1 MCLLC
6 HNGFHDDVLVRELRL
21 PQNFEVWN
29 TTSLNHLKLAA
40 LGANGYDARI
50 EAMRVFQDL
59 IRWRETKSFIH
70 MPPTGL
76 EPFPSVRDLQLQ
88 FEFIRLFRPT
98 NDQERLVRALEI
110 MQKKQ
115 TCRLEFSVLFILCIA
130 VGAAI
135 ALGVQ
140 FLKDRTV

>member
-1 MCLLC
+1 
-6 HNGFHDDVLVRELRL
+6 
-21 PQNFEVWN
+21 
-29 TTSLNHLKLAA
+29 
-40 LGANGYDARI
+40 
-50 EAMRVFQDL
+50 
-59 IRWRETKSFIH
+59 

-98 NDQERLVRALEI
+98 TDQERIVRALEI

-140 FLKDRTV
+140 FLKDRTG